1 MKSVALAAFFVLIS
15 SFMASAATKPDFAFP
30 KKVSATALRSFER
43 ALDTGDAPASVR
55 ALIDYGLAQ
64 GAVDNDS
71 LSRVFTLLDRGRRAM
86 TDPTARAVYDLLEA
100 DIYTAIYNAN
110 RYTYDARKMP
120 LSPLPPD
127 YNLWSGAQFRK
138 VISDLVVRAMGHG
151 AGERLT
157 TWRGCISG
165 IDRAM
170 EPYYPFVS
178 DFIYS
183 KGIDLL
189 GDVLRVGNIL
199 PVKMISASQ
208 PGIPANDDAATILEA
223 YRGWLSESGIA
234 VPTAINA
241 SLRRLDFIVNHVADR
256 RGDEIGVA
264 RDKAL
269 RDLLG
274 RYGDSEYSGQIIAAL
289 ADIYVD
295 NPEIRFRRMTAVA
308 ADAEELLRRFPNAP
322 QAGCLK
328 NIIVESRRPQMSLT
342 SPTMFAPGEPVE
354 IAVTATNVVEGRIDI
369 YRVASASSG
378 WVTLGPS
385 ATKIGTLSVS
395 SGPDVPARAD
405 LRLSYTFPSEGSYI
419 LVPVLTVDGYPDRET
434 SYEVVT
440 ATRLALAVTKFTQP
454 AFWVVD
460 PESGE
465 PVEGATVKMGRS
477 RQRTTLKTIGTTDA
491 NGTFAFDPKSIDGG
505 GYVVASKG
513 SDNSVAVSFWNSSV
527 QKPGSRLIVKGFT
540 ALPLY
545 RPGDEVLWSAIAYET
560 GENGNSL
567 AADRRIKVT
576 MRDANYQVVDT
587 LSAVTDSMG
596 RIEGSFAIPQGG
608 LSGNFTIIFDDG
620 AGQADFT
627 VSDYKLPTFAIDF
640 DRPRPNASGD
650 YTISGTVKS
659 YSGFPQADAAV
670 ALVLSS
676 GQRWRWWG
684 GGLPVEFASLATTT
698 DADGCFSVTIGSSG
712 LALAPYPDGI
722 FTVRADV
729 TAANGESHTAST
741 SFSIGKALSLM
752 GSLPAAIDA
761 SVPTAVDIRLV
772 DVDNKPVG
780 VPVSYTI
787 ARGDSVVAR
796 GTLPADRRL
805 DLASV
810 PSGRVDITFSA
821 ADADS
826 LALSTVIYRPTDKTS
841 PVEAVLWTPA
851 VKLALPSS
859 RRGRLLVGAAWPT
872 YAQLTIAT
880 QKRIVE
886 QRWVK
891 LDAGLREIDITLPDE
906 VDDATLTL
914 AASARYRVGELSV
927 ALSVDGTSKAIS
939 LSVESFR
946 DKTRPGDNETWR
958 FSVSDAQGRG
968 RQAALLLDMY
978 NNAIAAL
985 EAPSFGF
992 RPYSFGGYSFT
1003 RSIYDPSSKMHAG
1016 VSKRINGSDCF
1027 IPGSPDFNTW
1037 SRAWLTFRGYIRG
1050 TMLMKSSATF
1060 NSAMTADEAAVEE
1073 VADLGAAAPR
1083 TAGGNYAAGEDEAK
1097 DGQTAPGN
1105 SDCRPAE
1112 MPLALW
1118 RPVLTTDADGRLTF
1132 TFTVPNANTTWTLA
1146 ALAVTPDVM
1155 TDLRELEM
1163 TVSKPVMVQPN
1174 PPRFMRAGDK
1184 AVVATS
1190 VMNNSESPAV
1200 IDVTVEAYNPA
1211 DGRIVASLTRSV
1223 SVGAMQAAVVD
1234 MPVVAEPD
1242 LTMIGLRVRGRSGSF
1257 ADGEQTI
1264 IPVLPSATSVIEST
1278 PFYIAPGDGAFTL
1291 DIPAGRGSD
1300 NKLVLDFTENPAW
1313 AVVTALPGLLDG
1325 DISTSPEAAA
1335 SIFSAAVARGLIRDN
1350 KAIARA
1356 LEEWTRSD
1364 RSDSTLVSMLERN
1377 NDLKMLMLRATP
1389 WMADAAADT
1398 ERMTRLAL
1406 LFDRATTDRAIANG
1420 IDVLA
1425 RLVREKGWSWTAGG
1439 QELSPWATTS
1449 VLFILGRLNSLGY
1462 MPADKRLARMIENAV
1477 EWFDADAARE
1487 YRRYPQGNYTF
1498 YTFVRDLYPDIAQS
1512 TAASAVSSATV
1523 QQLLGRW
1530 RDLPV
1535 VNKAVAALILEHH
1548 SYHSSA
1554 MTILESLREYANVS
1568 PTRGM
1573 WWPSAEQASFS
1584 IGAGNLSQTVMLQA
1598 FAAVDPSAKKDIE
1611 AIRQW
1616 LILQKEV
1623 QNWGASPATTDIV
1636 ATFLQTSGRWMTPAR
1651 GVDIA
1656 VDGNDVEL
1664 PQTDRLMGHFRVALP
1679 ADASTLSIGRQADA
1693 PSWGAVIRRYTA
1705 QIDEIPAASQE
1716 DLSITKRYL
1725 VVDNTD
1731 VSSTE
1736 PIAVGRRVR
1745 VELTVKAKR
1754 ALQYVT
1760 IVDDRPACFEPVE
1773 QLPGYLWS
1781 EGLGFY
1787 RENASTATR
1796 LFVDAMP
1803 AGTYVL
1809 TYDMWVNNAGE
1820 FLSGVATAQSQYA
1833 PAITAHSAGSALTV
1847 R

>member
-15 SFMASAATKPDFAFP
+15 SIMASAATKPDFAFP
-30 KKVSATALRSFER
+30 KKVSATALRNFER
-43 ALDTGDAPASVR
+43 ALETGDAPASVR

-71 LSRVFTLLDRGRRAM
+71 LPRVLAMLDRGRRAM

-151 AGERLT
+151 TGERLT

-223 YRGWLSESGIA
+223 YSGWLSEPGIA

-256 RGDEIGVA
+256 RGDDMGVA

-269 RDLLG
+269 RDLLSQ
-274 RYGDSEYSGQIIAAL
+274 YGDSEYSGQIIASL

-295 NPEIRFRRMTAVA
+295 NPESHFRRMTAVA
-308 ADAEELLRRFPNAP
+308 ADADALLRRFPDAP

-328 NIIVESRRPQMSLT
+328 NIIAESRRPQMSLT
-342 SPTMFAPGEPVE
+342 SPTMFAPGVPVE

-395 SGPDVPARAD
+395 SGPDIPARAD

-419 LVPVLTVDGYPDRET
+419 LVPVLTVDGHPDRET

-477 RQRTTLKTIGTTDA
+477 RQRTILKTIGTTDA

-513 SDNSVAVSFWNSSV
+513 GDNSVAVSFWNSSV
-527 QKPGSRLIVKGFT
+527 QKSGSRLIVKGFT

-567 AADRRIKVT
+567 AADRRIKVA

-608 LSGNFTIIFDDG
+608 LSGNFTIIFNDG

-650 YTISGTVKS
+650 YTISGIVKS

-698 DADGCFSVTIGSSG
+698 DADGRFSVTIGSSG

-780 VPVSYTI
+780 APVSFAI
-787 ARGDSVVAR
+787 ARCDSVVAR

-826 LALSTVIYRPTDKTS
+826 LTLSTVIYRPTDKTS

-891 LDAGLREIDITLPDE
+891 LDAGLREIDITLPDD

-1003 RSIYDPSSKMHAG
+1003 RSIHDPSSKMHAG

-1027 IPGSPDFNTW
+1027 ISGSPDFNTW
-1037 SRAWLTFRGYIRG
+1037 GRAWLTFRGYIRG
-1050 TMLMKSSATF
+1050 TMLMKSSARS
-1060 NSAMTADEAAVEE
+1060 NSVMMADKAESEE
-1073 VADLGAAAPR
+1073 VADLGAAAPEAA
-1083 TAGGNYAAGEDEAK
+1083 TAKYAVGEGESKAA
-1097 DGQTAPGN
+1097 QTA
-1105 SDCRPAE
+1105 SADVDCRPAE

-1132 TFTVPNANTTWTLA
+1132 TFTVPDANTTWTLA

-1325 DISTSPEAAA
+1325 DISTSPEAAT

-1389 WMADAAADT
+1389 WMADAAA
-1398 ERMTRLAL
+1398 
-1406 LFDRATTDRAIANG
+1406 IPNG
-1420 IDVLA
+1420 
-1425 RLVREKGWSWTAGG
+1425 
-1439 QELSPWATTS
+1439 
-1449 VLFILGRLNSLGY
+1449 
-1462 MPADKRLARMIENAV
+1462 
-1477 EWFDADAARE
+1477 
-1487 YRRYPQGNYTF
+1487 
-1498 YTFVRDLYPDIAQS
+1498 
-1512 TAASAVSSATV
+1512 
-1523 QQLLGRW
+1523 
-1530 RDLPV
+1530 
-1535 VNKAVAALILEHH
+1535 
-1548 SYHSSA
+1548 
-1554 MTILESLREYANVS
+1554 
-1568 PTRGM
+1568 
-1573 WWPSAEQASFS
+1573 
-1584 IGAGNLSQTVMLQA
+1584 
-1598 FAAVDPSAKKDIE
+1598 
-1611 AIRQW
+1611 
-1616 LILQKEV
+1616 
-1623 QNWGASPATTDIV
+1623 
-1636 ATFLQTSGRWMTPAR
+1636 
-1651 GVDIA
+1651 
-1656 VDGNDVEL
+1656 
-1664 PQTDRLMGHFRVALP
+1664 
-1679 ADASTLSIGRQADA
+1679 
-1693 PSWGAVIRRYTA
+1693 
-1705 QIDEIPAASQE
+1705 
-1716 DLSITKRYL
+1716 
-1725 VVDNTD
+1725 
-1731 VSSTE
+1731 
-1736 PIAVGRRVR
+1736 
-1745 VELTVKAKR
+1745 
-1754 ALQYVT
+1754 
-1760 IVDDRPACFEPVE
+1760 
-1773 QLPGYLWS
+1773 
-1781 EGLGFY
+1781 
-1787 RENASTATR
+1787 
-1796 LFVDAMP
+1796 
-1803 AGTYVL
+1803 
-1809 TYDMWVNNAGE
+1809 
-1820 FLSGVATAQSQYA
+1820 
-1833 PAITAHSAGSALTV
+1833 
-1847 R
+1847 